1 MNWKTEQRIR
11 STGPWVIFTVAVL
24 ASWGLYVQ
32 STQPGQAMGFAEG
45 EEITIGSTQTGRV
58 ASISVQP
65 GQSVKAGQIVAML
78 DTRELDAE
86 IAILEAELNAS
97 RVGGQSTLLRDTEE
111 LDAAVQSAQLAV
123 AREQAGLK
131 VLRPSSKC

>member
-1 MNWKTEQRIR
+1 
-11 STGPWVIFTVAVL
+11 
-24 ASWGLYVQ
+24 
-32 STQPGQAMGFAEG
+32 
-45 EEITIGSTQTGRV
+45 
-58 ASISVQP
+58 
-65 GQSVKAGQIVAML
+65 ML

-123 AREQAGLK
+123 AREQAGLQ
-131 VLRPSSKC
+131 KCSGRAQSVDRRT

>member
-45 EEITIGSTQTGRV
+45 EELPSAPRK
-58 ASISVQP
+58 P
-65 GQSVKAGQIVAML
+65 G
-78 DTRELDAE
+78 E
-86 IAILEAELNAS
+86 
-97 RVGGQSTLLRDTEE
+97 
-111 LDAAVQSAQLAV
+111 
-123 AREQAGLK
+123 
-131 VLRPSSKC
+131 